1 MKFFKVFLLIIAAT
15 ISVNADNYD
24 MHNPRHPADNL
35 ITGGQPTLDDVA
47 RLKAAGVTTIINL
60 RGKTEHDQS
69 AIKSAA
75 RKAGMNYINI
85 PIASA
90 RELSLDNLNILDKA
104 LKAAADGKTLLHCGS
119 GNRVGAMLAL
129 QAHHIQGLSVE
140 EAMAYGKSAGMTRL
154 EAVTKKLMK
163 ELK

>member
-1 MKFFKVFLLIIAAT
+1 MRFFKVFLLIIAAT
-15 ISVNADNYD
+15 ISVNADDYD
-24 MHNPRHPADNL
+24 MHNPRYPADNL
-35 ITGGQPTLDDVA
+35 ITGGQPTLADVA

-75 RKAGMNYINI
+75 QKAGMHYINI
-85 PIASA
+85 PIANA
-90 RELSLDNLNILDKA
+90 RQLSLTNLTILDKA

-119 GNRVGAMLAL
+119 GNRVGSMLAL
-129 QAHHIQGLSVE
+129 RAHHIKGLSIE

-154 EAVTKKLMK
+154 EEKTRGLMR